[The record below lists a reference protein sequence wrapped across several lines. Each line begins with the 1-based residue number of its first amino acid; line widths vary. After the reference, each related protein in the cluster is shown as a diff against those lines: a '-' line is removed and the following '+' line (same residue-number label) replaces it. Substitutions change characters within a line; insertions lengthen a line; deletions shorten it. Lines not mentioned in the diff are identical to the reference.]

1 MKGFSFNCLVT
12 LFCILLVQGCGGVI
26 HRPDQFA
33 ESVNVFSQNQ
43 IPSDAPQNS
52 KMSMIYKASYEDVF
66 RMAKVSASQAQFLI
80 EKSDRENGYIYASQ
94 STRRGV
100 HIATLTPSEQ
110 VGGRTGGTVVSEKR
124 FYLIRIK
131 ELTGESTEVTIVNKV
146 QYECRYDDDFLT
158 DPKPCDQMSQVHWPV
173 GPQIN
178 ITNLENFHKFLNN
191 NLISAG
197 LI

>member
-1 MKGFSFNCLVT
+1 MKRLSINFIVT
-12 LFCILLVQGCGGVI
+12 LFFILLLQGCGGVI

-33 ESVNVFSQNQ
+33 KSVDVFSSNQ
-43 IPSDAPQNS
+43 ITSDTPEDS
-52 KMSMIYKASYEDVF
+52 KMSMTYEASYEDVF
-66 RMAKVSASQAQFLI
+66 RLAKVSASQAQFLI
-80 EKSDRENGYIYASQ
+80 EKSDKENGYINASQ

-124 FYLIRIK
+124 FYLIKIK

-146 QYECRYDDDFLT
+146 QFECIYDDKFLV
-158 DPKPCDQMSQVHWPV
+158 DPKPCEQMSKVHWPV
-173 GPQIN
+173 GPQID